1 MRNIYIIVFLVLA
14 TCYGCEW
21 RLPSDAADEAAWGV
35 VIDRY
40 DQLEYRYLSTG
51 DIAALQQMNTEYPTE
66 TRMLV
71 EDLLHLGP
79 ANDPEMKKKLL
90 YFFQDSTLKV
100 LLRDVKE
107 QYGDMS
113 DVEEQ
118 LTSAF
123 DRLKTLLPGFE
134 VPRVYT
140 QISSLD
146 QSIVAGDGFLGISLD
161 KYLGS
166 DYPLYLKYGYTERQR
181 SMMDRTAIVP
191 DCIGFY
197 LLGLFPFPENDTT
210 HAARIRHIG
219 KIQYVVNQV
228 MDHRQFDN
236 EQVREVE
243 EQVAKDKSLSVEK
256 LLQSSR

>member
-1 MRNIYIIVFLVLA
+1 
-14 TCYGCEW
+14 
-21 RLPSDAADEAAWGV
+21 
-35 VIDRY
+35 
-40 DQLEYRYLSTG
+40 
-51 DIAALQQMNTEYPTE
+51 MNTEYPTE

-210 HAARIRHIG
+210 QAARNRHMG

>member
-1 MRNIYIIVFLVLA
+1 
-14 TCYGCEW
+14 
-21 RLPSDAADEAAWGV
+21 
-35 VIDRY
+35 
-40 DQLEYRYLSTG
+40 
-51 DIAALQQMNTEYPTE
+51 
-66 TRMLV
+66 
-71 EDLLHLGP
+71 
-79 ANDPEMKKKLL
+79 
-90 YFFQDSTLKV
+90 
-100 LLRDVKE
+100 
-107 QYGDMS
+107 MS

>member
-1 MRNIYIIVFLVLA
+1 
-14 TCYGCEW
+14 
-21 RLPSDAADEAAWGV
+21 
-35 VIDRY
+35 
-40 DQLEYRYLSTG
+40 
-51 DIAALQQMNTEYPTE
+51 MNTEYPTE

-123 DRLKTLLPGFE
+123 NRLKTLLPGFE

-210 HAARIRHIG
+210 QAARIRHIG

>member
-1 MRNIYIIVFLVLA
+1 MRNIYIIVLLVLI
-14 TCYGCEW
+14 TCFGCEW
-21 RLPSDAADEAAWGV
+21 RLPSDATDAAEWGV

-40 DQLEYRYLSTG
+40 DQLEYRYLCTG

-71 EDLLHLGP
+71 EDLLQLGP

-123 DRLKTLLPGFE
+123 DRLKTLRPGFE

-146 QSIVAGDGFLGISLD
+146 QSIVAGNGFLGISLD

-210 HAARIRHIG
+210 HAARIRHMG
-219 KIQYVVNQV
+219 KIQYVVNLV
-228 MDHRQFDN
+228 MNHRQFDN
-236 EQVREVE
+236 ELVREVE

-256 LLQSSR
+256 LLRSSR

>member
-1 MRNIYIIVFLVLA
+1 
-14 TCYGCEW
+14 
-21 RLPSDAADEAAWGV
+21 
-35 VIDRY
+35 
-40 DQLEYRYLSTG
+40 
-51 DIAALQQMNTEYPTE
+51 MNTEYPTE

-210 HAARIRHIG
+210 QAARIRHIG

>member
-1 MRNIYIIVFLVLA
+1 
-14 TCYGCEW
+14 
-21 RLPSDAADEAAWGV
+21 
-35 VIDRY
+35 
-40 DQLEYRYLSTG
+40 LEYRYLSTG

-181 SMMDRTAIVP
+181 SMMNRTAIVP

-210 HAARIRHIG
+210 QAARIRHIG

>member
-1 MRNIYIIVFLVLA
+1 
-14 TCYGCEW
+14 
-21 RLPSDAADEAAWGV
+21 
-35 VIDRY
+35 
-40 DQLEYRYLSTG
+40 
-51 DIAALQQMNTEYPTE
+51 MNTEYPTE

-210 HAARIRHIG
+210 QAARIRHMG

>member
-1 MRNIYIIVFLVLA
+1 
-14 TCYGCEW
+14 
-21 RLPSDAADEAAWGV
+21 
-35 VIDRY
+35 
-40 DQLEYRYLSTG
+40 
-51 DIAALQQMNTEYPTE
+51 
-66 TRMLV
+66 
-71 EDLLHLGP
+71 
-79 ANDPEMKKKLL
+79 
-90 YFFQDSTLKV
+90 
-100 LLRDVKE
+100 
-107 QYGDMS
+107 MS

-210 HAARIRHIG
+210 QAARNRHMG